1 MLDLIRVLLSLKD
14 LCLLLYSPASNFP
27 LLSTTAANFMLL
39 STDNAVKQ
47 ISFRKLCSLFI
58 NDTQNTESKNIYD
71 LAIQPSLHPGKNLNK
86 RYMHINYTNIIGRKS
101 SLTMSKKTRK
111 INNPTEYKKSSFK
124 DIIED
129 TEDAKIKALE
139 SAPKV
144 KKEQIPSDN
153 ETSKEILYGGGDRG
167 DGNNE

>member
-1 MLDLIRVLLSLKD
+1 
-14 LCLLLYSPASNFP
+14 
-27 LLSTTAANFMLL
+27 
-39 STDNAVKQ
+39 
-47 ISFRKLCSLFI
+47 
-58 NDTQNTESKNIYD
+58 
-71 LAIQPSLHPGKNLNK
+71 
-86 RYMHINYTNIIGRKS
+86 MHINYTNIIGRKS

-129 TEDAKIKALE
+129 TEDTKIKALK
-139 SAPKV
+139 SVPNV

-153 ETSKEILYGGGDRG
+153 ETSKEILYGG

>member
-1 MLDLIRVLLSLKD
+1 
-14 LCLLLYSPASNFP
+14 
-27 LLSTTAANFMLL
+27 
-39 STDNAVKQ
+39 
-47 ISFRKLCSLFI
+47 
-58 NDTQNTESKNIYD
+58 
-71 LAIQPSLHPGKNLNK
+71 
-86 RYMHINYTNIIGRKS
+86 MHINYTNIIGRKS

-153 ETSKEILYGGGDRG
+153 ETSKEILYGGSDGS